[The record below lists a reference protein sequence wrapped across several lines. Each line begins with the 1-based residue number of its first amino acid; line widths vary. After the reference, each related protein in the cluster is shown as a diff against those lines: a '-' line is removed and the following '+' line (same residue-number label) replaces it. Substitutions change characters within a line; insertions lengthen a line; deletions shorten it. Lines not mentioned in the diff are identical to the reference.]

1 MLFQRSKGEPELS
14 AAVGFPIQSRIK
26 AISAENYNQTKSEA
40 TYTSCDFTRRM
51 ERKNG
56 EKTKSLGNMV
66 QKLRKI
72 VLNCI
77 HEYHSY

>member
-40 TYTSCDFTRRM
+40 TYTSCDFTW
-51 ERKNG
+51 ENG
-56 EKTKSLGNMV
+56 EKEWRENEESWKYGP
-66 QKLRKI
+66 
-72 VLNCI
+72 
-77 HEYHSY
+77 EA